1 MVALKEHFS
10 HFTPAEYLE
19 WEEQQEFRHEYVD
32 GEVYAMTG
40 GTVNHGEI
48 AANMINILRN
58 HLRGSGCR
66 VLTSDVKIQ
75 TLESNSYCYPDVS
88 VTCDDRDRRATKF
101 ISYPCLIVEVLSP
114 TTEAYDRGDKFALYR
129 RSTTLQDYV
138 LVSTNAMRVDLY
150 QRNDALSET
159 RSERGR
165 WEILSYDAGDTI
177 ELPSVNLSVPVD
189 RVYEDIIFSV
199 EL

>member
-1 MVALKEHFS
+1 MFLQHNMVALKEHFP

-32 GEVYAMTG
+32 GEIYAMTG

-48 AANMINILRN
+48 AANFINILRN

-88 VTCDDRDRRATKF
+88 VTCDDLDRRATKF
-101 ISYPCLIVEVLSP
+101 ISHPCLIVEVLSP
-114 TTEAYDRGDKFALYR
+114 STEAYDRGDKFALYR
-129 RSTTLQDYV
+129 RSSTLQDYV

-150 QRNDALSET
+150 QRN
-159 RSERGR
+159 ERGR

-177 ELPSVNLSVPVD
+177 DLPSVNLSVPVGQI
-189 RVYEDIIFSV
+189 YEDIVFGLES
-199 EL
+199 

>member
-1 MVALKEHFS
+1 MVALKEHFP

-40 GTVNHGEI
+40 GTLNHSEI
-48 AANMINILRN
+48 AGNFHNILKN
-58 HLRGSGCR
+58 HLRGSGCK
-66 VLTSDVKIQ
+66 VFNSDAKVQ
-75 TLESNSYCYPDVS
+75 VLESNSYLYPDVS
-88 VTCDDRDRRATKF
+88 VTCDDRDRSATKF

-129 RSTTLQDYV
+129 RSTSLQDYV

-150 QRNDALSET
+150 QRN
-159 RSERGR
+159 ERGR
-165 WEILSYDAGDTI
+165 WEILSYDAGDEI
-177 ELPSVNLSVPVD
+177 DLLSVNLNVPLAQI
-189 RVYEDIIFSV
+189 YEDIVFSI
-199 EL
+199 EA